1 MLLMILLMLL
11 IFCDAGRWRTH
22 ILRIS
27 PSAPIVC
34 VGIVR
39 VSLVARVWI
48 AWVWFA
54 IAAILRIVRLLSGWL
69 IGVLGRVVWS
79 MGMGILRLGLDV
91 SSWLSVVS
99 VRWWGKIVAG
109 WVLLPSLLVRIVVV
123 RMIRT
128 VHRWCAV
135 VVVASVIVVVI
146 IIIAACAPKVSIIL
160 TVS

>member
-79 MGMGILRLGLDV
+79 VGMGILRLGLDV

-99 VRWWGKIVAG
+99 VRWWGEIVAG

-123 RMIRT
+123 RIRT

-146 IIIAACAPKVSIIL
+146 IIAACFPKVSNIL